1 MRPGVLLAVLLTL
14 TGTPAW
20 ADTQPAEQGR
30 GDAVRVTSLNDGR
43 FRFVLGPTQF
53 VLDLESS
60 ISGCTGPLY
69 DGATGEQYGGNVRA
83 RVLDEVRRAGFWYI
97 VMQVSTNTGC
107 NVQGLCGA
115 GLSTDVLWLKLDGRL
130 RPVARQAA
138 SVEDC
143 GTDTEL
149 ARFDGRKPEGGDTRL
164 EMRGGVLSLESR
176 QDDYTRKVTTVT
188 ALRYD
193 RRFPERG
200 LLRSTRQMPLN

>member
-1 MRPGVLLAVLLTL
+1 MRPAVLFTVLLAL
-14 TGTPAW
+14 GGSPAW

-30 GDAVRVTSLNDGR
+30 GDAIRVTSLNDGR
-43 FRFVLGPTQF
+43 FRFVLGPAQS
-53 VLDLESS
+53 VLDLGSGL
-60 ISGCTGPLY
+60 SGCTGSLY

-83 RVLDEVRRAGFWYI
+83 RVLDEVRGAGFWYV
-97 VMQVSTNTGC
+97 VMQVNTNTGC

-115 GLSTDVLWLKLDGRL
+115 GLSTDMLWLKLDVRL
-130 RPVARQAA
+130 RAVARQAA

-149 ARFDGRKPEGGDTRL
+149 TQFDGRRPEGDDPRL

-193 RRFPERG
+193 RRSPERG
-200 LLRSTRQMPLN
+200 LVRSTRQMPLK